1 MMSDFLLNVSMLP
14 SKPSSETFVD
24 PYAAL
29 RIAPFRAFILVRF
42 LMTIGVQIQGVA
54 VGWQIYKATHDPLS
68 LGLIGLAE
76 AIPSIGVALFAGHIA
91 DIRSRKTIALW
102 SMLILCVCSLSLFA
116 YSLWTYK
123 HIPDPLLLDVRPIY
137 MVIFLSGLARGFMGP
152 ATSGMAAQLVP
163 RELYENSATW
173 SSSTWQTASIGGP
186 ALGGLIY
193 GFLGARVA
201 YGTDATMMT
210 LALIFMAT
218 IPRTA
223 IPPRDNVIAV
233 HRSIGEGLRFVFSNQ
248 IVLGALA
255 LDLFAVLFGGA
266 VALLPIFAS
275 DILHTDA
282 RGLGILRAAPAAGAV
297 LTSLW
302 LAHRPQGVG
311 NRVGRK
317 LLFVVAGFGVA
328 TVAFALSRNIVLS
341 FVLLAISGAFDNVSV
356 VIRST
361 LLQLNTPDEMR
372 GRVSA
377 VNNIFIGSSNEIG
390 AFESGAVARL
400 MGTVPSVVF
409 GGTMTL
415 IVVAIASFVAPTLRD
430 LDKLSD

>member
-1 MMSDFLLNVSMLP
+1 MP
-14 SKPSSETFVD
+14 SIDSAD

-29 RIAPFRAFILVRF
+29 RVAPFRAFILVRF
-42 LMTIGVQIQGVA
+42 LLTIGVQIQGVA
-54 VGWQIYKATHDPLS
+54 VGWQIYRATGDPLA

-76 AIPSIGVALFAGHIA
+76 AIPSIAVALFAGHIA
-91 DIRSRKTIALW
+91 DVRSRKTIALW
-102 SMLILCVCSLSLFA
+102 SMLVLCACSLSLFA
-116 YSLWTYK
+116 YALWA
-123 HIPDPLLLDVRPIY
+123 HVHVPNPRLLDVRPIFL
-137 MVIFLSGLARGFMGP
+137 VIFLSGLARGFMGP

-173 SSSTWQTASIGGP
+173 ASSTWQTASIGGP

-193 GFLGARVA
+193 GFFGARQA
-201 YGTDATMMT
+201 YGTDAVMMA
-210 LALIFMAT
+210 LALLWMTT
-218 IPRTA
+218 IPPTPISAREN
-223 IPPRDNVIAV
+223 IVPV
-233 HRSIGEGLRFVFSNQ
+233 HLSIGEGLRFVFSNQ

-266 VALLPIFAS
+266 VALLPVFAS

-282 RGLGILRAAPAAGAV
+282 RGLGVLRAAPAVGAV
-297 LTSLW
+297 MMSLW
-302 LAHRPQGVG
+302 LAHRPNGVG

-328 TVAFALSRNIVLS
+328 TIAFALSKNIILS
-341 FVLLAISGAFDNVSV
+341 FVLLAIGGAFDNVSV

-361 LLQLNTPDEMR
+361 LMQLYTPDEMR

-390 AFESGAVARL
+390 AFESGAAARL
-400 MGTVPSVVF
+400 LGTAPSVVF

-415 IVVAIASFVAPTLRD
+415 IVVAIAYFVAPKLRELNTLAAPAE
-430 LDKLSD
+430 KVASN